1 MVALENGVPENG
13 VSEKDVMPSDDR
25 QTAID
30 ALKAA
35 RIVVI
40 KVGSALLVDDK
51 NNAINQT
58 WLAGISEDIAALQ
71 ASGASVVVVSSG
83 AIALGSLN
91 LGISQKTLQLEEK
104 QAAAAAG
111 QVTLAHAWMTALATH
126 NIQTA
131 QILLSPDDTET
142 RRRHLNA
149 RATMTTLLSLGAV
162 PVVNENDTVATAEI
176 RFGDNDRLA
185 ARVAAMLGADML
197 VLLSDVDGLYTGNP
211 HHDKM
216 AEHIAK
222 VDNIT
227 PEIMNM
233 AGTANASYASGGMV
247 TKLEAA
253 RIATSAGCSM
263 IICNGRDPRPL
274 MAIKAGARN
283 TIFTAEASPPTARK
297 KWIAGALSPKGKLVI
312 DDGAVSA
319 LRKGRSLLPAG
330 VTSIGGNFER
340 GDLIA
345 VESRDG
351 LVIGHGLSAYS
362 ATDATRIKGHKSS
375 EIETLLGYRG
385 RDELIHADNI
395 VMNDNG
401 AASDEGIR

>member
-1 MVALENGVPENG
+1 MVALDNSFSSNAAN
-13 VSEKDVMPSDDR
+13 DTR
-25 QTAID
+25 TAID

-35 RIVVI
+35 RTVVI

-51 NNAINQT
+51 NNTINKS

-71 ASGASVVVVSSG
+71 ASGASVIVVSSG

-91 LGISQKTLQLEEK
+91 LGISQKKLQLEEK

-149 RATMTTLLSLGAV
+149 RATITALLSLGAV

-185 ARVAAMLGADML
+185 ARVAAMVGANML
-197 VLLSDVDGLYTGNP
+197 VLLSDVDGLYSGNP
-211 HHDKM
+211 HDDEHARHIARVDHVTPAIMKM
-216 AEHIAK
+216 AGI
-222 VDNIT
+222 
-227 PEIMNM
+227 
-233 AGTANASYASGGMV
+233 ANASYASGGMV

-274 MAIKAGARN
+274 TALEAGARN

-351 LVIGHGLSAYS
+351 HVIGHGLSAYS
-362 ATDATRIKGHKSS
+362 AKDASLIIGHKSS
-375 EIETLLGYRG
+375 EIEALLGYRG

-401 AASDEGIR
+401 VASDEEMR

>member
-1 MVALENGVPENG
+1 MVALENGTVLAG
-13 VSEKDVMPSDDR
+13 
-25 QTAID
+25 QTRAAKD

-35 RIVVI
+35 RTVVI
-40 KVGSALLVDDK
+40 KVGSALLVDEQ
-51 NNAINQT
+51 NNAINHA
-58 WLAGISEDIAALQ
+58 WLTGISEDIAALKS
-71 ASGASVVVVSSG
+71 SGASVIVVSSG

-91 LGISQKTLQLEEK
+91 LGLNQKTLQLEEK

-197 VLLSDVDGLYTGNP
+197 VLLSDVDGLYTVNP
-211 HHDKM
+211 HDDKN
-216 AEHIAK
+216 AEHIAT
-222 VDNIT
+222 VTSIT
-227 PEIMNM
+227 PDIMNM

-274 MAIKAGARN
+274 TAIGAGARN

-312 DDGAVSA
+312 DNGAITA

-330 VTSIGGNFER
+330 VTTIGGNFER

-351 LVIGHGLSAYS
+351 IVIGHGLSAYS
-362 ATDATRIKGHKSS
+362 AKDAARIKGHKSS
-375 EIETLLGYRG
+375 EIEALLGYRG

-401 AASDEGIR
+401 VASDEERQ